1 MREDDRLLTM
11 ADLKELVPYSKP
23 TIYHMIREGRFP
35 KQVRLGPNR
44 VAWLRSEVVR
54 WAGER
59 AAERE
64 APTEPK
70 PLRSLGQE

>member
-1 MREDDRLLTM
+1 MGDDDRLLTM

-23 TIYHMIREGRFP
+23 TIYQMVREGRFP

-44 VAWLRSEVVR
+44 VAWRRSEVLG
-54 WAGER
+54 WIDAR

-64 APTEPK
+64 TA
-70 PLRSLGQE
+70 